1 LYNAQTTEEQRAKDA
16 LTEKLNTYR
25 NTLQAMGVAE
35 EDFNTL
41 RDKLWADFDKKYKK
55 QQQSWLSAVT
65 DGLDEAAKDIGYT
78 YDNIKDT
85 VKSAFSGMTEAL
97 TDFVVTG
104 KSSFSDLVNSIISD
118 IVRMQI
124 ETSVTKP
131 LSEGFSGLMSSW
143 FGMTSNAKGGV
154 YNSPSLHSYTNTV
167 QTTPK
172 LFTFAQGGVF
182 AEAGPEAI
190 MPLERNEQGE
200 LGVKASASNVT
211 VNVINESGT
220 PMQVTRQEQSFDLQG
235 EIITLWIDGFQR
247 NKSNLRTMLGG

>member
-1 LYNAQTTEEQRAKDA
+1 
-16 LTEKLNTYR
+16 
-25 NTLQAMGVAE
+25 V
-35 EDFNTL
+35 
-41 RDKLWADFDKKYKK
+41 
-55 QQQSWLSAVT
+55 
-65 DGLDEAAKDIGYT
+65 
-78 YDNIKDT
+78 
-85 VKSAFSGMTEAL
+85 
-97 TDFVVTG
+97 
-104 KSSFSDLVNSIISD
+104 
-118 IVRMQI
+118 
-124 ETSVTKP
+124 
-131 LSEGFSGLMSSW
+131 
-143 FGMTSNAKGGV
+143 
-154 YNSPSLHSYTNTV
+154 NTV